1 MSRLISA
8 GAGAKKGAL
17 SPRREQ
23 PAVKDAGPIIPV
35 DMQQVSLMFVKFRF
49 ANEK

>member
-8 GAGAKKGAL
+8 GAGARKGAL

-23 PAVKDAGPIIPV
+23 PTLRDAGSSIPV
-35 DMQQVSLMFVKFRF
+35 DMQQVSLVFVKLKF